1 MPPRAEVRAGFF
13 YGPVGDSL
21 SYHLF
26 SEPDPHRA
34 KDRLLLALQR
44 PNVTEPGAHNV
55 VVTFDTGPNLGA
67 SVGLTYTVMCYVQNR
82 DPTAGPVTD
91 SCGSVAASSLEPS
104 GTVSGSLPGVY
115 TQVVADVTGLGSG
128 TQYDCLV
135 EVSLAAPRVTKCQFA
150 GNISTSWD
158 PEDWRLGGDDEG
170 CDTVCDA
177 DGLACNFNG
186 MRNVLSFEEATY
198 VAYSLGIPTDT
209 DLTPWVPFL
218 DLPFTDEPGYY
229 PSNGQVKVGFDACIS
244 LPSSLPLTHSG
255 APLWQWNG
263 VESLCEGHYPGFVR
277 FWCVVGGWLI
287 DRACF
292 DPAS

>member
-1 MPPRAEVRAGFF
+1 M
-13 YGPVGDSL
+13 
-21 SYHLF
+21 
-26 SEPDPHRA
+26 
-34 KDRLLLALQR
+34 LALQR

-229 PSNGQVKVGFDACIS
+229 PSNGQVKVGNDACIS
-244 LPSSLPLTHSG
+244 LPSSFPLTHSG